1 MFSTDP
7 RFQQQFGQ
15 QTNQIQISPRQNQFV
30 QSPRQFQQSP
40 RQFQQS
46 PRYNNAQMISPQQKQ
61 LIGSPQSQQLKQLQ
75 LQQSPIMPTSMKQQN
90 PINIQNPKNIR
101 STNQPQNIAQTQSPK
116 TAQPQKQVQEFRHVE
131 RPLQV
136 ITADEIEA
144 PWRLKCSALERQ
156 ILELQIQIR
165 KDNGKIIEENVQ
177 EVQDDTKVKN
187 LQNQKQELEKKIS
200 DDEEFIQQ
208 QRQKLEEL
216 QQEYEITITE
226 KISYASNEVE
236 TWIKKYSNLE
246 KNYNDSQQKIQNL
259 KKQLAQVE
267 AADKAIQDQKRMET
281 KQEVRKSSKM
291 Y

>member
-1 MFSTDP
+1 MIGVLHLKEMS
-7 RFQQQFGQ
+7 FQIEQFFQ
-15 QTNQIQISPRQNQFV
+15 FLHQLNLYFKKQN
-30 QSPRQFQQSP
+30 
-40 RQFQQS
+40 
-46 PRYNNAQMISPQQKQ
+46 
-61 LIGSPQSQQLKQLQ
+61 
-75 LQQSPIMPTSMKQQN
+75 
-90 PINIQNPKNIR
+90 
-101 STNQPQNIAQTQSPK
+101 
-116 TAQPQKQVQEFRHVE
+116 
-131 RPLQV
+131 
-136 ITADEIEA
+136 
-144 PWRLKCSALERQ
+144 RQ
-156 ILELQIQIR
+156 INNNFSL
-165 KDNGKIIEENVQ
+165 KISLDKTQEIDENVQ